1 MQLTA
6 HRCGYVRA
14 RDVTVNRGK
23 FAYQMQPDKRPADD
37 RSWLTSIN
45 QHRWAY
51 AIRALLDNNTCSMQ
65 KGGEGRAGEPDCLL
79 HR

>member
-23 FAYQMQPDKRPADD
+23 FAYQMQPDKRPPGD
-37 RSWLTSIN
+37 RSWLTNIN
-45 QHRWAY
+45 QFGRAY
-51 AIRALLDNNTCSMQ
+51 AIRALLDNNTCSM
-65 KGGEGRAGEPDCLL
+65 K
-79 HR
+79 